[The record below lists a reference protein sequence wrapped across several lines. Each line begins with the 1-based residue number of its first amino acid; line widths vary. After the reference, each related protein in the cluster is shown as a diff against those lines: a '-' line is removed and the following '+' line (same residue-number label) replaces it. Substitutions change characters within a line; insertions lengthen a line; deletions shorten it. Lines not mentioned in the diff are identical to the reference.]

1 MNLSLLQT
9 VYTVPLWHFWV
20 EIAHGGSCMNC
31 SFRRMI
37 WSFLQ
42 KLLCYYHGDCSLWAF
57 PPLSAN
63 PPLTKNGDFSHFN
76 VLTLGNFPGYDLH
89 YIND

>member
-1 MNLSLLQT
+1 MNLSLLQP

-37 WSFLQ
+37 LSFSSEAV
-42 KLLCYYHGDCSLWAF
+42 CYYLMVTVHCG
-57 PPLSAN
+57 LSHPFLN

-76 VLTLGNFPGYDLH
+76 VLTFGKFPG
-89 YIND
+89 

>member
-1 MNLSLLQT
+1 MNLSLLQP

-37 WSFLQ
+37 LSFSSEAV
-42 KLLCYYHGDCSLWAF
+42 CYYLMVTVHCGTSCWYIYRLRRFEVS
-57 PPLSAN
+57 
-63 PPLTKNGDFSHFN
+63 TSH
-76 VLTLGNFPGYDLH
+76 
-89 YIND
+89 